1 MQVKDLYIDGK
12 GIFYYMNKVKPLI
25 FSVTMDIGTMDLAF
39 ISIHGIREISSLANT
54 ILNNEIAPEK
64 MESLAKVILGLNI
77 DKWENLFNVMTAD
90 LPLETYKMVTTESV
104 EDSGESE
111 SNISTENTNTDSNK
125 VTGYNSPDF
134 VDDEQTE
141 RVNSDLT
148 INSTNNLNNRQR
160 TSEVK
165 GNKGNIIDDRVKAL
179 DYLNKSLI
187 YDIIFVDISTLVGTL
202 IY

>member
-1 MQVKDLYIDGK
+1 MQVRDLYIDGK

-25 FSVTMDIGTMDLAF
+25 YSVTMDIDMLDLAF

-54 ILNNEIAPEK
+54 ILENEITPEK
-64 MESLAKVILGLNI
+64 MESLAKVVLGLNI

-90 LPLETYKMVTTESV
+90 LPLETYKMITTESV

-125 VTGYNSPDF
+125 VMGYNSSDF

-141 RVNSDLT
+141 RTNSDLT
-148 INSTNNLNNRQR
+148 INSVNNLNNRQR

-165 GNKGNIIDDRVKAL
+165 GNNGNIIDDRIKAL

-187 YDIIFVDISTLVGTL
+187 YDIIFVDVSTLIGTL

>member
-12 GIFYYMNKVKPLI
+12 GIFYYMNEVKPLI
-25 FSVTMDIGTMDLAF
+25 FSVTMDIGTLDLAF

-54 ILNNEIAPEK
+54 ILNNEITPER

-90 LPLETYKMVTTESV
+90 LPLETYKMITTESV
-104 EDSGESE
+104 EDSGENE
-111 SNISTENTNTDSNK
+111 SNISTENTNTDSSK
-125 VTGYNSPDF
+125 VTGYNAPDF

-148 INSTNNLNNRQR
+148 INSTTNLNNRQR

-165 GNKGNIIDDRVKAL
+165 GNKGNIIDDRIKAL

-187 YDIIFVDISTLVGTL
+187 YDIIFVDTSTLVGTL

>member
-1 MQVKDLYIDGK
+1 MQVRDLYIDGK
-12 GIFYYMNKVKPLI
+12 GIFYYMNKVRPLI
-25 FSVTMDIGTMDLAF
+25 FSVTMDIETMDLAF

-54 ILNNEIAPEK
+54 ILNNEITPEK
-64 MESLAKVILGLNI
+64 MESLAKVILGLDI

-160 TSEVK
+160 TTEVK
-165 GNKGNIIDDRVKAL
+165 GNKGNIIDDRIKAL

-187 YDIIFVDISTLVGTL
+187 YDIIFVDVSTLVGTL

>member
-1 MQVKDLYIDGK
+1 MQVRDLYIDGK
-12 GIFYYMNKVKPLI
+12 GIFYYMNRVKPLI
-25 FSVTMDIGTMDLAF
+25 FSVTMDIDMLDLAF

-54 ILNNEIAPEK
+54 ILDNEVTPEK

-77 DKWENLFNVMTAD
+77 DKWENLFNIMTAD

-104 EDSGESE
+104 EDTGENE

-141 RVNSDLT
+141 RTNSDLT
-148 INSTNNLNNRQR
+148 INSTTNSNNRQR

-165 GNKGNIIDDRVKAL
+165 GNKGNIIDDRIKAI
-179 DYLNKSLI
+179 DYLNRSLI
-187 YDIIFVDISTLVGTL
+187 YDIIFVDVSTLVGTL